1 MLNVIAT
8 LLAVIAVL
16 LGIIA
21 STLLFGAHVTLIGL
35 GVLAALALVIAI
47 GCGMTPEN
55 RLATVMFVCCLA
67 VLAGLYVYNY

>member
-8 LLAVIAVL
+8 LLAVIVVL

-21 STLLFGAHVTLIGL
+21 STLLFGTHVTLIAL
-35 GVLAALALVIAI
+35 GGFPVLALLIAI
-47 GCGMTPEN
+47 GYAMTPEN

-67 VLAGLYVYNY
+67 VLAGLYVYHY